1 MGRLC
6 RIVAM
11 LSMVLAVGHAGA
23 ESGDESR
30 APETTESPAPSSDA
44 NATSASPIAPLEAH
58 PPDSPPAEPT
68 VAAVTTEPQQA
79 ELLARQGAA
88 LFAGG
93 EYLSA
98 VDRLRAALQL
108 DPAQTEA
115 RFVLGQS
122 LFNLGDVDG
131 AIEEYKRVLTERP
144 ESVPAHFHT
153 ATAYMAKRQWKE
165 AQRELQTVLTLNPKH
180 TGAHHNL
187 GTVRYSQGDVKGTI
201 DAYRASLAINP
212 DSAETHYHLGVVLK
226 LSGRLK
232 EAVPELLAASEAGH
246 PKAQYFLGTAYSI
259 GSGVE
264 RNLPAA
270 IRWWVAATEHGVPEA
285 QDALSKL
292 RKAAMKPSPGKD
304 SNKTLLAFQAYR
316 DDLWNEFPELTRN
329 GTEETVGV
337 ALLQAFR
344 LTDAIPTL
352 VREATALSELSERY
366 LAALYEEGMHPLLK
380 PHDGRI
386 LRYFESS
393 ANDGSPQ
400 SKLALARIHALGL
413 GVAADRGKALAI
425 IKGLPPGY
433 AEQFLQDLATRPAG
447 TSPHTVRQASETPPA
462 AP

>member
-1 MGRLC
+1 MGRRC
-6 RIVAM
+6 CIVAM
-11 LSMVLAVGHAGA
+11 LLMVLAVEHAGA
-23 ESGDESR
+23 QSADEAR
-30 APETTESPAPSSDA
+30 PPETTDSSAPSTGENVA
-44 NATSASPIAPLEAH
+44 PTPSAG
-58 PPDSPPAEPT
+58 PPDTPPAESAVGS
-68 VAAVTTEPQQA
+68 VAIEPQQA

-88 LFAGG
+88 LFTGG

-122 LFNLGDVDG
+122 LFNLGDVDA
-131 AIEEYKRVLTERP
+131 AIEEYKRVLAERP
-144 ESVPAHFHT
+144 ESVPGHFHA
-153 ATAYMAKRQWKE
+153 ATAYMAKRQWKD
-165 AQRELQTVLTLNPKH
+165 AQRELQSALTLNPKH
-180 TGAHHNL
+180 AGAHHNL

-212 DSAETHYHLGVVLK
+212 DSADTHYHLGVVLK
-226 LSGRLK
+226 LAGRLK

-246 PKAQYFLGTAYSI
+246 PKAQYFLATAYSI
-259 GSGVE
+259 GSGVD

-292 RKAAMKPSPGKD
+292 RKAAMKPASPKEP
-304 SNKTLLAFQAYR
+304 NKTLLAFHAYR

-329 GTEETVGV
+329 GTEQTVGV
-337 ALLQAFR
+337 ALLHTFR
-344 LTDAIPTL
+344 LNDAIPTL
-352 VREATALSELSERY
+352 IREATALSELSERY

-413 GVAADRGKALAI
+413 GVAADRSKALTM

-447 TSPHTVRQASETPPA
+447 TSPHTVSQTPETPPA